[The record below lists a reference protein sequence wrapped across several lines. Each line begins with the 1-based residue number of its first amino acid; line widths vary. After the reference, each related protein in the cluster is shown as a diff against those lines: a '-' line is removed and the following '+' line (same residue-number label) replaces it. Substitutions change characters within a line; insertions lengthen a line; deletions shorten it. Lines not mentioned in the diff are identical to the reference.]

1 MTPRSFIGG
10 HGYRVVVFAQG
21 TAAFAAAQQAHGVG
35 KKRAVVTDPAR
46 VVGRVSDPA
55 NKSVSDITLMVPT
68 LAQMA
73 ANFSAALSAQIAAG
87 CPIVTA
93 AIFRERWDKCE
104 SCRDDKGQRIF
115 DPAGWG
121 GRGKCRLCGCCAQ
134 LKLAWAT
141 AVCKRGLW

>member
-1 MTPRSFIGG
+1 MTPSRFTGA
-10 HGYRVVVFAQG
+10 HGIKVIVYARGAD
-21 TAAFAAAQQAHGVG
+21 ALAAARRAHGMGQVTRA
-35 KKRAVVTDPAR
+35 KRTD
-46 VVGRVSDPA
+46 GRIKGSAKTIP
-55 NKSVSDITLMVPT
+55 DIRLAVPT

-73 ANFSAALSAQIAAG
+73 ANFSTALAAQIAAG

-93 AIFRERWDKCE
+93 AIFQERWGKCE
-104 SCRDDKGQRIF
+104 ACRDAKGQRIF

-141 AVCKRGLW
+141 AACKRGLW